1 MKLSEQDSKLFFK
14 LMRNLHFYANRKL
27 KIYPEVQSFGDY
39 VGLDQEQKM
48 KLRNAL
54 FDNVKIIDS
63 FVRDNPNNY
72 SREELHIISSWKSFI
87 RDHFFIERIL
97 KKCNIFIRNNEV
109 YAVSALMQGIDEV
122 SRCHNLPLYVDT
134 ILLPFKG
141 KIVYDGFLN
150 LTSMSFGGNIA
161 HGLKEKYMRAKQNNR
176 IIDTLEAPSYE
187 TEQLEKSQTVKS
199 WEPELE
205 KLTKQAKRLKGSVNS
220 PAVHGAAFSLVKASI
235 EFARLAVSSSR
246 DRDELR
252 KALEKVRRTYN
263 KSSTVLY
270 RED

>member
-1 MKLSEQDSKLFFK
+1 MKLSEQDSTLFFK
-14 LMRNLHFYANRKL
+14 LMCNLHFYANRKL
-27 KIYPEVQSFGDY
+27 KIYPEVQSFDDY
-39 VGLDQEQKM
+39 VGLDQEQKI

-54 FDNVKIIDS
+54 FDNVKTIDS

-72 SREELHIISSWKSFI
+72 SREELHIVSSWTSFI

-97 KKCNIFIRNNEV
+97 KKYNIFIRNNEV
-109 YAVSALMQGIDEV
+109 YAVSALTQGIDEV
-122 SRCHNLPLYVDT
+122 SSYYNLPLYVNT
-134 ILLPFKG
+134 VLLPFKG

-150 LTSMSFGGNIA
+150 VTSMSFGSNIT
-161 HGLKEKYMRAKQNNR
+161 HELKEKYMRAKQNNR
-176 IIDTLEAPSYE
+176 IIDTLEMLSHE
-187 TEQLEKSQTVKS
+187 TEQPEKSKTVKS

-205 KLTKQAKRLKGSVNS
+205 KLTNQAKRLKGAVSS
-220 PAVHGAAFSLVKASI
+220 PAIHGVSFNLVKTSI

-246 DRDELR
+246 DRNELR
-252 KALEKVRRTYN
+252 KALEKVRRAYN